1 MLITHSK
8 KQAERLAGKGAKVVD
23 LGGGMV
29 DEGEEEQGGEE
40 EVEVERRSKKGK
52 KGDSRV

>member
-1 MLITHSK
+1 MMRGRRNK
-8 KQAERLAGKGAKVVD
+8 
-23 LGGGMV
+23 
-29 DEGEEEQGGEE
+29 GGEE